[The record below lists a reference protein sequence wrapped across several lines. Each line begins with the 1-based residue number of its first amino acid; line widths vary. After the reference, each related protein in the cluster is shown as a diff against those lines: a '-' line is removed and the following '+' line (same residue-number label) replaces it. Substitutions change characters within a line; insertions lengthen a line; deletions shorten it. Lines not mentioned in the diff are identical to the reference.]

1 MIFQFVKNPFLIVL
15 FDKLQKSA
23 GFLRSVHS
31 WLPAETPNRPTQ
43 IRAYTHTNIFSLRE
57 KAYSCRICHS
67 QATNV
72 WLSSLF
78 SFIALWYNSTASM
91 PIVQIVGS
99 GVAGT
104 VTKTN
109 RRPVGQLYVCIPG
122 KFFIFVSPVDHI
134 LQSCLFSPVSITF
147 SSTLSGT
154 FSTHSFGAGFSL
166 FWSCR
171 VNGFRGSSNT
181 CVSHKF
187 MSSSSSL
194 PLASCLRRSLYPP

>member
-31 WLPAETPNRPTQ
+31 WLPAETPNRPATQ
-43 IRAYTHTNIFSLRE
+43 IRAYTHRNIFSLRE

-78 SFIALWYNSTASM
+78 SFIALWYSSTASM

-99 GVAGT
+99 DVAGT

-109 RRPVGQLYVCIPG
+109 RGPVGQLSVCIPG
-122 KFFIFVSPVDHI
+122 KFFIF
-134 LQSCLFSPVSITF
+134 
-147 SSTLSGT
+147 
-154 FSTHSFGAGFSL
+154 
-166 FWSCR
+166 
-171 VNGFRGSSNT
+171 
-181 CVSHKF
+181 
-187 MSSSSSL
+187 SL
-194 PLASCLRRSLYPP
+194 P